1 MCNRTCISLTH
12 IYYSA
17 TCTERNLSSEQH
29 FSVDITDHPE
39 DPTKYN
45 EQVNNGVTP
54 ISKENISKLFSGRNL
69 VYVSTLSADGSPH
82 ITPVWADM
90 EDGFILINTF
100 EGSAKVKNAKRDPRV
115 ALSITD
121 MYNTYNMVSIK
132 GKVVNIT
139 SDGADAHLQ
148 KLAKKYLGIG
158 KYYYRKPKHQR
169 VIMKIKPEKLTGITI
184 HPAFLFLA
192 YRP

>member
-1 MCNRTCISLTH
+1 MSG
-12 IYYSA
+12 
-17 TCTERNLSSEQH
+17 EQH

-54 ISKENISKLFSGRNL
+54 ISKEDISKLFAGRNL

-139 SDGADAHLQ
+139 PDGADAHLQ

-158 KYYYRKPKHQR
+158 KYYYRKPTHQR
-169 VIMKIKPEKLTGITI
+169 VIM
-184 HPAFLFLA
+184 
-192 YRP
+192 

>member
-1 MCNRTCISLTH
+1 MCNRTCISLIH

-54 ISKENISKLFSGRNL
+54 ISKEDISKLFAGRNL

-82 ITPVWADM
+82 ITPVWADY
-90 EDGFILINTF
+90 FSF
-100 EGSAKVKNAKRDPRV
+100 SSAF
-115 ALSITD
+115 S
-121 MYNTYNMVSIK
+121 
-132 GKVVNIT
+132 
-139 SDGADAHLQ
+139 
-148 KLAKKYLGIG
+148 
-158 KYYYRKPKHQR
+158 
-169 VIMKIKPEKLTGITI
+169 
-184 HPAFLFLA
+184 
-192 YRP
+192 

>member
-1 MCNRTCISLTH
+1 M
-12 IYYSA
+12 
-17 TCTERNLSSEQH
+17 SSEQH

-54 ISKENISKLFSGRNL
+54 ISKEDISKLFAGRNL
-69 VYVSTLSADGSPH
+69 VYVSTLSADGSPP

-90 EDGFILINTF
+90 EEGFILINTF
-100 EGSAKVKNAKRDPRV
+100 DGSAKVKNARRDPRV

-139 SDGADAHLQ
+139 PDGADAHLQ
-148 KLAKKYLGIG
+148 KLAKKYL
-158 KYYYRKPKHQR
+158 
-169 VIMKIKPEKLTGITI
+169 VLASITI
-184 HPAFLFLA
+184 ESQ
-192 YRP
+192 RIKE